1 MWRFARNALE
11 AVATSA
17 ADSSTLNPSKIAFQG
32 DYGSNSHELC
42 VEHFQG
48 YEPAPCATFAEAF
61 AAVRTGAC
69 ELGVIAIENSIAGR
83 VGDVHHLL
91 PSSGLKIVGERF
103 KPIRLHLMANPGVQ
117 IEDLREV
124 SSHVMALGQCR
135 QLIQKLGLRATVA
148 GDTAG
153 AARELSERPDAHHAA
168 IAPALAA
175 ELYGLT
181 ILARDIEDEPD
192 NTTRFLVMTGDSHPA
207 EPPPG
212 VECLT
217 SLLFHTRDVPA
228 ALYKALGG
236 FASNGVNLIKLESY
250 IDGSQ
255 FTPAQFYA
263 EIEGRPDDPG
273 VALALDE
280 LAFFSGQ
287 IELLGVYPADAHR
300 RSRSGNPPAAA
311 PTPAA
316 VALPAVSS
324 DEDDGWKEAL
334 SEFRRSIDNI
344 DAALI
349 HVLAERFKCTRK
361 VGALK
366 ARYNLPPADPKR
378 EAQQIERLRNLAIAA
393 DLDPRFAEK
402 FLSFIIAEVIRHHE
416 AAAR

>member
-1 MWRFARNALE
+1 L
-11 AVATSA
+11 T
-17 ADSSTLNPSKIAFQG
+17 TSKIAFQG

-42 VEHFQG
+42 VEHFPD
-48 YEPAPCATFAEAF
+48 YEPVPCDTFAEAF
-61 AAVRTGAC
+61 AAVRGGAC
-69 ELGVIAIENSIAGR
+69 DLGVIAMENSIAGR

-91 PSSGLKIVGERF
+91 PASGLKIVGERF
-103 KPIRLHLMANPGVQ
+103 KPIRFHLMANPGVAL
-117 IEDLREV
+117 DDVREV

-135 QLIQKLGLRATVA
+135 RLIQRLGLRATVA
-148 GDTAG
+148 SDTAG
-153 AARELSERPDAHHAA
+153 AARDLSERPNPHHAA

-192 NTTRFLVMTGDSHPA
+192 NTTRFLVMTGDPNPA
-207 EPPPG
+207 EPAVG
-212 VECLT
+212 VDCLT
-217 SLLFHTRDVPA
+217 SLIFHTRDVPA

-263 EIEGRPDDPG
+263 EIEGRPTDPA
-273 VALALDE
+273 VALALEE

-287 IELLGVYPADAHR
+287 IEILGVYPTDAHR
-300 RSRSGNPPAAA
+300 RPQSAAPAAA
-311 PTPAA
+311 PVVAASSAPAT
-316 VALPAVSS
+316 
-324 DEDDGWKEAL
+324 DRDDDWKADL
-334 SEFRRSIDNI
+334 VEFRRSIDNI

-378 EAQQIERLRNLAIAA
+378 EAQQIERLRNLALAA

-402 FLSFIIAEVIRHHE
+402 FLNFIIAEVIRHHE

>member
-1 MWRFARNALE
+1 M
-11 AVATSA
+11 T
-17 ADSSTLNPSKIAFQG
+17 TSKIAFQG

-42 VEHFQG
+42 VEHFPD
-48 YEPAPCATFAEAF
+48 YEPVPCDTFAEAF
-61 AAVRTGAC
+61 SAVRSGAC
-69 ELGVIAIENSIAGR
+69 ELGVIAMENSIAGR

-91 PSSGLKIVGERF
+91 PASGLKIVGERF
-103 KPIRLHLMANPGVQ
+103 KPIRFHLMANPGVAL
-117 IEDLREV
+117 EDVREV

-135 QLIQKLGLRATVA
+135 RLIQTLGLRATVA
-148 GDTAG
+148 SDTAG
-153 AARELSERPDAHHAA
+153 AARELSERPDPHHAA

-192 NTTRFLVMTGDSHPA
+192 NTTRFLVMTGDAATA
-207 EPPPG
+207 EPPAG
-212 VECLT
+212 VDCLT
-217 SLLFHTRDVPA
+217 SLIFQTRDVPA

-263 EIEGRPDDPG
+263 EIEGRPSDPA
-273 VALALDE
+273 VALALEE

-287 IELLGVYPADAHR
+287 IDLLGVYPADPHR
-300 RSRSGNPPAAA
+300 RPRSVSPVAV
-311 PTPAA
+311 AA
-316 VALPAVSS
+316 VPSIAPVTETADDWKAAL
-324 DEDDGWKEAL
+324 G
-334 SEFRRSIDNI
+334 EFRRSIDNI

-378 EAQQIERLRNLAIAA
+378 ETQQIERLRSLALAA

-402 FLSFIIAEVIRHHE
+402 FLNFIIAEVIRHHE

>member
-1 MWRFARNALE
+1 M
-11 AVATSA
+11 T
-17 ADSSTLNPSKIAFQG
+17 PSKIAFQG

-42 VEHFQG
+42 VEHFPD
-48 YEPAPCATFAEAF
+48 YEPVPCDTFAEAF
-61 AAVRTGAC
+61 AAVRSGDCA
-69 ELGVIAIENSIAGR
+69 LGVIAMENSIAGR

-103 KPIRLHLMANPGVQ
+103 KPIRFHLMANPGVAL
-117 IEDLREV
+117 EDVREV

-135 QLIQKLGLRATVA
+135 RLIQKLRLRAVVA
-148 GDTAG
+148 SDTAG
-153 AARELSERPDAHHAA
+153 AARDLAERPDPHHAA

-192 NTTRFLVMTGDSHPA
+192 NTTRFLVMTGDPSPA
-207 EPPPG
+207 EPPDG
-212 VECLT
+212 VDCLT
-217 SLLFHTRDVPA
+217 SLIFHTRDVPA

-263 EIEGRPDDPG
+263 EIEGRPGDPG
-273 VALALDE
+273 VALALEE
-280 LAFFSGQ
+280 LAFFAGQ
-287 IELLGVYPADAHR
+287 IDLLGVYPADAHR
-300 RSRSGNPPAAA
+300 RPRGVSS
-311 PTPAA
+311 AA
-316 VALPAVSS
+316 VATAPAVAPST
-324 DEDDGWKEAL
+324 DDDGDWKAAL
-334 SEFRRSIDNI
+334 GEYRRSIDNI

-378 EAQQIERLRNLAIAA
+378 EAQQIERLRGLALAA

-402 FLSFIIAEVIRHHE
+402 FLNFIIAEVIRHHE
-416 AAAR
+416 AAR

>member
-1 MWRFARNALE
+1 L
-11 AVATSA
+11 T
-17 ADSSTLNPSKIAFQG
+17 TSKIAFQG

-42 VEHFQG
+42 VAHFPND
-48 YEPAPCATFAEAF
+48 EPVPCATFAEAF
-61 AAVRTGAC
+61 SAVRSGAC
-69 ELGVIAIENSIAGR
+69 SLGVIAIENSIAGR

-103 KPIRLHLMANPGVQ
+103 KPIRFHLMANPGVAL
-117 IEDLREV
+117 EDVREV

-153 AARELSERPDAHHAA
+153 AARELSERPNPHHAA
-168 IAPALAA
+168 IAPELAA

-192 NTTRFLVMTGDSHPA
+192 NTTRFLVMTGDPNPA
-207 EPPPG
+207 EPPAG
-212 VECLT
+212 VDCLT
-217 SLLFHTRDVPA
+217 SLIFHTRDVPA

-263 EIEGRPDDPG
+263 EIEGRPSDPG
-273 VALALDE
+273 VALALEE

-300 RSRSGNPPAAA
+300 RPQSPSPAALSA
-311 PTPAA
+311 AASPAA
-316 VALPAVSS
+316 PST
-324 DEDDGWKEAL
+324 DEDDDWKAAL
-334 SEFRRSIDNI
+334 VEFRRSIDNI

-366 ARYNLPPADPKR
+366 SRYNLPPADPKR
-378 EAQQIERLRNLAIAA
+378 EAQQIERLRNLALAA

-402 FLSFIIAEVIRHHE
+402 FLNFIIAEVIRHHE
-416 AAAR
+416 AAAKT

>member
-1 MWRFARNALE
+1 
-11 AVATSA
+11 
-17 ADSSTLNPSKIAFQG
+17 
-32 DYGSNSHELC
+32 
-42 VEHFQG
+42 VEHFPH
-48 YEPAPCATFAEAF
+48 YEPVPCATFAEAF
-61 AAVRTGAC
+61 SAVRSGAC
-69 ELGVIAIENSIAGR
+69 ELGVIAMENSIAGR

-103 KPIRLHLMANPGVQ
+103 KPIRFHLMANPGVAL
-117 IEDLREV
+117 EDLREV

-153 AARELSERPDAHHAA
+153 AARELSERPDPRHAA

-192 NTTRFLVMTGDSHPA
+192 NTTRFLVMTGDKTPP
-207 EPPPG
+207 EPPAG
-212 VECLT
+212 VDCLT
-217 SLLFHTRDVPA
+217 SLIFHTRDVPA

-263 EIEGRPDDPG
+263 EIEGRPGDPA

-287 IELLGVYPADAHR
+287 IEILGVYPADAHR
-300 RSRSGNPPAAA
+300 RPRTVSPAPALVAVTAA
-311 PTPAA
+311 PET
-316 VALPAVSS
+316 
-324 DEDDGWKEAL
+324 DDDDSWKASL
-334 SEFRRSIDNI
+334 VEFRRSIDNI

-366 ARYNLPPADPKR
+366 ARYSLPPADPKR
-378 EAQQIERLRNLAIAA
+378 EAQQIERLRSLAIAA

-402 FLSFIIAEVIRHHE
+402 FLNFIIAEVIRHHE
-416 AAAR
+416 AAARP

>member
-1 MWRFARNALE
+1 L
-11 AVATSA
+11 TI
-17 ADSSTLNPSKIAFQG
+17 SKIAFQG

-42 VEHFQG
+42 VEHFPDD
-48 YEPAPCATFAEAF
+48 EPVPCDTFAEAF
-61 AAVRTGAC
+61 AAVRSGAC
-69 ELGVIAIENSIAGR
+69 ALGVIAIENSIAGR

-91 PSSGLKIVGERF
+91 PASGLKIVGERF
-103 KPIRLHLMANPGVQ
+103 KPIRFHLMANPGVAL
-117 IEDLREV
+117 EDVREV

-135 QLIQKLGLRATVA
+135 RLIQKLRLRATVA
-148 GDTAG
+148 SDTAG
-153 AARELSERPDAHHAA
+153 AARELAERPDPHHAA

-192 NTTRFLVMTGDSHPA
+192 NTTRFLVMTGDPNPA
-207 EPPPG
+207 EPPAG
-212 VECLT
+212 VDCLT
-217 SLLFHTRDVPA
+217 SLIFHTRDVPA

-250 IDGSQ
+250 IDGTQ

-263 EIEGRPDDPG
+263 EIEGRPGDPG
-273 VALALDE
+273 VALALEE
-280 LAFFSGQ
+280 LAFFSGR
-287 IELLGVYPADAHR
+287 IDLLGVYPADGHR
-300 RSRSGNPPAAA
+300 RPQTPGPAAA
-311 PTPAA
+311 SAPAPTAAPAPEA
-316 VALPAVSS
+316 G
-324 DEDDGWKEAL
+324 DGWQAEL
-334 SEFRRSIDNI
+334 VEFRRSIDNI

-349 HVLAERFKCTRK
+349 HMLAERFKCTRK

-378 EAQQIERLRNLAIAA
+378 EAQQIERLRHLAIAA

-402 FLSFIIAEVIRHHE
+402 FLNFIIAEVIRHHE

>member
-1 MWRFARNALE
+1 M
-11 AVATSA
+11 
-17 ADSSTLNPSKIAFQG
+17 STSKIAFQG

-42 VEHFQG
+42 VEHFPD
-48 YEPAPCATFAEAF
+48 YDPFPCATFAEAF
-61 AAVRTGAC
+61 SAVRSGAC
-69 ELGVIAIENSIAGR
+69 GLGVIAIENSIAGR

-103 KPIRLHLMANPGVQ
+103 KPIRFHLMANPGVAL
-117 IEDLREV
+117 EDVRAV

-135 QLIQKLGLRATVA
+135 QLIQKLGLRAVVA

-153 AARELSERPDAHHAA
+153 AARELSERPDPHHAA
-168 IAPALAA
+168 IAPELAA

-192 NTTRFLVMTGDSHPA
+192 NTTRFLVMTGDPTPA

-212 VECLT
+212 VDCLT
-217 SLLFHTRDVPA
+217 SLIFQTRDVPA

-236 FASNGVNLIKLESY
+236 FASNGVNLIKLEGY
-250 IDGSQ
+250 TDGSQ

-263 EIEGRPDDPG
+263 EIEGRPNDPT
-273 VALALDE
+273 VALALEE

-287 IELLGVYPADAHR
+287 IEVLGVYPADAHR
-300 RSRSGNPPAAA
+300 RPQSVNLAAAPAAPSPAAA
-311 PTPAA
+311 PTT
-316 VALPAVSS
+316 
-324 DEDDGWKEAL
+324 DEDDSWKASLIEY
-334 SEFRRSIDNI
+334 RRSIDNI

-366 ARYNLPPADPKR
+366 ARYSLPPADPKR
-378 EAQQIERLRNLAIAA
+378 EAQQIERLRSLALAA

-402 FLSFIIAEVIRHHE
+402 FLNFIIAEVIRHHE

>member
-1 MWRFARNALE
+1 L
-11 AVATSA
+11 T
-17 ADSSTLNPSKIAFQG
+17 TSKIAFQG

-42 VEHFQG
+42 VEHFPD
-48 YEPAPCATFAEAF
+48 YEPVPCDTFAEAF
-61 AAVRTGAC
+61 SAVRSGAC
-69 ELGVIAIENSIAGR
+69 ALGVIAMENSIAGR

-91 PSSGLKIVGERF
+91 PASGLKIVGERF
-103 KPIRLHLMANPGVQ
+103 KPIRFHLMANPGVAL
-117 IEDLREV
+117 DDVREV

-135 QLIQKLGLRATVA
+135 RLIQKLRLRATVA
-148 GDTAG
+148 SDTAG
-153 AARELSERPDAHHAA
+153 AARDLAERPDPHHAA

-192 NTTRFLVMTGDSHPA
+192 NTTRFLVMTGDPNPA
-207 EPPPG
+207 EPPAG
-212 VECLT
+212 VDCLT
-217 SLLFHTRDVPA
+217 SLIFHTRDVPA

-263 EIEGRPDDPG
+263 EIEGRPGDPG
-273 VALALDE
+273 VALALEE

-287 IELLGVYPADAHR
+287 IDLLGVYPADAHR
-300 RSRSGNPPAAA
+300 RPRRAS
-311 PTPAA
+311 PAA
-316 VALPAVSS
+316 VAAAPATVAST
-324 DEDDGWKEAL
+324 DEDDDWKTAL
-334 SEFRRSIDNI
+334 GEFRRSIDNI

-378 EAQQIERLRNLAIAA
+378 EAQQIERLRNLALAA

-402 FLSFIIAEVIRHHE
+402 FLNFIIAEVIRHHE
-416 AAAR
+416 AAARP

>member
-1 MWRFARNALE
+1 L
-11 AVATSA
+11 T
-17 ADSSTLNPSKIAFQG
+17 NPKIAFQG

-42 VEHFQG
+42 VEHFPD
-48 YEPAPCATFAEAF
+48 YEPVPCDTFAEAF
-61 AAVRTGAC
+61 SAVRNGAC
-69 ELGVIAIENSIAGR
+69 ALGVIAIENSIAGR

-91 PSSGLKIVGERF
+91 PASGLKIVGERF
-103 KPIRLHLMANPGVQ
+103 KPIRFHLMANPGVAL
-117 IEDLREV
+117 EDVREV

-135 QLIQKLGLRATVA
+135 RLIQQLGLRAIVA
-148 GDTAG
+148 SDTAG
-153 AARELSERPDAHHAA
+153 AARELAERPDPRHAA

-192 NTTRFLVMTGDSHPA
+192 NTTRFLIMTGDPTPA
-207 EPPPG
+207 EPPVG
-212 VECLT
+212 VDCLT
-217 SLLFHTRDVPA
+217 SLIFHTRDVPA

-263 EIEGRPDDPG
+263 EIEGRPGDPA
-273 VALALDE
+273 VALALEE

-300 RSRSGNPPAAA
+300 RPRPPSPTASPAVTAPAAPA
-311 PTPAA
+311 P
-316 VALPAVSS
+316 
-324 DEDDGWKEAL
+324 DEDEAWKGAL
-334 SEFRRSIDNI
+334 VEFRRSIDNI

-378 EAQQIERLRNLAIAA
+378 EAQQIERLRTLALAA

-402 FLSFIIAEVIRHHE
+402 FLNFIIAEVIRHHE

>member
-1 MWRFARNALE
+1 M
-11 AVATSA
+11 TI
-17 ADSSTLNPSKIAFQG
+17 SKIAFQG

-42 VEHFQG
+42 VEHFPDH
-48 YEPAPCATFAEAF
+48 EPVPCATFAEAF
-61 AAVRTGAC
+61 SAVRSGAC
-69 ELGVIAIENSIAGR
+69 SLGVIAIENSIAGR

-103 KPIRLHLMANPGVQ
+103 KPIRFHLMANPGVA
-117 IEDLREV
+117 IEDVREV
-124 SSHVMALGQCR
+124 SSHVMALAQCR
-135 QLIQKLGLRATVA
+135 QLIQRLGLRATVA

-153 AARELSERPDAHHAA
+153 AARDLAERPDPHHAA
-168 IAPALAA
+168 IAPELAA

-192 NTTRFLVMTGDSHPA
+192 NTTRFLVMTGDVQPPEPA
-207 EPPPG
+207 PG
-212 VECLT
+212 VDCLT
-217 SLLFHTRDVPA
+217 SLIFHTRDVPA

-250 IDGSQ
+250 IDGTQ

-263 EIEGRPDDPG
+263 EIEGRPSDPG

-280 LAFFSGQ
+280 LAFFAGQ
-287 IELLGVYPADAHR
+287 IDLLGVYPADSHR
-300 RSRSGNPPAAA
+300 GPQRTTAPTSAAPPPPAA
-311 PTPAA
+311 PPSVDDDSWKAA
-316 VALPAVSS
+316 LV
-324 DEDDGWKEAL
+324 
-334 SEFRRSIDNI
+334 EFRRSIDNI

-349 HVLAERFKCTRK
+349 NILAERFKCTRK

-366 ARYNLPPADPKR
+366 ARYGLPPADPKR
-378 EAQQIERLRNLAIAA
+378 EAQQIERLRSLALAA

-402 FLSFIIAEVIRHHE
+402 FLNFIIAEVIRHHE

>member
-1 MWRFARNALE
+1 L
-11 AVATSA
+11 T
-17 ADSSTLNPSKIAFQG
+17 NPKIAFQG

-42 VEHFQG
+42 VEHFPD
-48 YEPAPCATFAEAF
+48 YEPVPCDTFAEAF
-61 AAVRTGAC
+61 SAVRNGAC
-69 ELGVIAIENSIAGR
+69 ALGVIAIENSIAGR

-91 PSSGLKIVGERF
+91 PASGLKIVGERF
-103 KPIRLHLMANPGVQ
+103 KPIRFHLMANPGVAL
-117 IEDLREV
+117 EDVREV

-135 QLIQKLGLRATVA
+135 RLIQQLGLRAIVA
-148 GDTAG
+148 SDTAG
-153 AARELSERPDAHHAA
+153 AARELAERPDPRHAA

-192 NTTRFLVMTGDSHPA
+192 NTTRFLIMTGDPTPA
-207 EPPPG
+207 EPPVG
-212 VECLT
+212 VDCLT
-217 SLLFHTRDVPA
+217 SLIFHTRDVPA

-263 EIEGRPDDPG
+263 EIEGRPGDPA
-273 VALALDE
+273 VALALEE
-280 LAFFSGQ
+280 LAFFSGH

-300 RSRSGNPPAAA
+300 RPRAPSPMASPAVTAPAAPA
-311 PTPAA
+311 P
-316 VALPAVSS
+316 
-324 DEDDGWKEAL
+324 DEDEAWKGAL
-334 SEFRRSIDNI
+334 VEFRRSIDNI

-378 EAQQIERLRNLAIAA
+378 EAQQIERLRTLALAA

-402 FLSFIIAEVIRHHE
+402 FLNFIIAEVIRHHE

>member
-1 MWRFARNALE
+1 LTR
-11 AVATSA
+11 
-17 ADSSTLNPSKIAFQG
+17 SKIAFQG
-32 DYGSNSHELC
+32 DYGSNSHQLC
-42 VEHFQG
+42 VEHFPDH
-48 YEPAPCATFAEAF
+48 EPVPCATFAEAF
-61 AAVRTGAC
+61 SAVRSGAC
-69 ELGVIAIENSIAGR
+69 GLGVIAMENSIAGR

-91 PSSGLKIVGERF
+91 PASGLKIVGERF
-103 KPIRLHLMANPGVQ
+103 KPIRFHLMANPGVAL
-117 IEDLREV
+117 EDVREV
-124 SSHVMALGQCR
+124 SSHVMALAQCR

-148 GDTAG
+148 SDTAG
-153 AARELSERPDAHHAA
+153 AARDLAERPDPHHAA

-192 NTTRFLVMTGDSHPA
+192 NTTRFLIMTGDPNPA
-207 EPPPG
+207 EPPAG
-212 VECLT
+212 VDCLT
-217 SLLFHTRDVPA
+217 SLIFHTRDVPA

-250 IDGSQ
+250 IDGTQ

-263 EIEGRPDDPG
+263 EIEGRPGDPG
-273 VALALDE
+273 VALALEE

-287 IELLGVYPADAHR
+287 IDLLGVYPADAR
-300 RSRSGNPPAAA
+300 RRPQSAS
-311 PTPAA
+311 
-316 VALPAVSS
+316 VAVSS
-324 DEDDGWKEAL
+324 APPPPVAAPSTDEDDSWKAAL
-334 SEFRRSIDNI
+334 MEFRRSIDNI

-378 EAQQIERLRNLAIAA
+378 EAQQIERLRSLALAA

-402 FLSFIIAEVIRHHE
+402 FLNFIIAEVIRHHE

>member
-1 MWRFARNALE
+1 M
-11 AVATSA
+11 T
-17 ADSSTLNPSKIAFQG
+17 PSKIAFQG

-42 VEHFQG
+42 VEHFLD
-48 YEPAPCATFAEAF
+48 YEPVPCDTFAEAF
-61 AAVRTGAC
+61 SAVRSGAC
-69 ELGVIAIENSIAGR
+69 ALGVIAMENSIAGR

-91 PSSGLKIVGERF
+91 PASGLKIVGERF
-103 KPIRLHLMANPGVQ
+103 KPIRFHLMANPGVAL
-117 IEDLREV
+117 EDVREV

-135 QLIQKLGLRATVA
+135 RLIQKLGLRATVA
-148 GDTAG
+148 SDTAG
-153 AARELSERPDAHHAA
+153 AARDLAERPDPHHAA

-192 NTTRFLVMTGDSHPA
+192 NTTRFLVMTGESNPA
-207 EPPPG
+207 EPPAG
-212 VECLT
+212 VDCLT
-217 SLLFHTRDVPA
+217 SLIFHTRDVPA

-263 EIEGRPDDPG
+263 EIEGRPSDPG
-273 VALALDE
+273 VALALEE

-287 IELLGVYPADAHR
+287 IDLLGVYPADAHR
-300 RSRSGNPPAAA
+300 RPRRASPAAIAAA
-311 PTPAA
+311 PAT
-316 VALPAVSS
+316 VAST
-324 DEDDGWKEAL
+324 DEDDDWKAAL
-334 SEFRRSIDNI
+334 GEFRRSIDNI

-378 EAQQIERLRNLAIAA
+378 EAQQIERLRNLALAA

-402 FLSFIIAEVIRHHE
+402 FLNFIIAEVIRHHE
-416 AAAR
+416 AAARP

>member
-1 MWRFARNALE
+1 M
-11 AVATSA
+11 T
-17 ADSSTLNPSKIAFQG
+17 PSKIAFQG

-42 VEHFQG
+42 VEHFPD
-48 YEPAPCATFAEAF
+48 YEPVPCDTFAEAF
-61 AAVRTGAC
+61 SAVRSGAC
-69 ELGVIAIENSIAGR
+69 ALGVIAMENSIAGR

-91 PSSGLKIVGERF
+91 PASGLKIVGERF
-103 KPIRLHLMANPGVQ
+103 KPIRFHLMANPGVAL
-117 IEDLREV
+117 EDVREV

-135 QLIQKLGLRATVA
+135 RLIQTLKLRATVA
-148 GDTAG
+148 SDTAG
-153 AARELSERPDAHHAA
+153 AARDLAEHPDPHHAA

-192 NTTRFLVMTGDSHPA
+192 NTTRFLVMTGDPTPA

-212 VECLT
+212 VDCLT
-217 SLLFHTRDVPA
+217 SLIFHTRDVPA

-263 EIEGRPDDPG
+263 EIEGRPSDPG
-273 VALALDE
+273 VALALEE

-287 IELLGVYPADAHR
+287 IDLLGVYPADAHR
-300 RSRSGNPPAAA
+300 RPRSVSPVAVAAA
-311 PTPAA
+311 PATAPSTDADDDWKAA
-316 VALPAVSS
+316 L
-324 DEDDGWKEAL
+324 G
-334 SEFRRSIDNI
+334 EFRRSIDNI

-378 EAQQIERLRNLAIAA
+378 EAQQIERLRSLALAA

-402 FLSFIIAEVIRHHE
+402 FLNFIIAEVIRHHE

>member
-1 MWRFARNALE
+1 L
-11 AVATSA
+11 T
-17 ADSSTLNPSKIAFQG
+17 TSKIAFQG

-42 VEHFQG
+42 VEHFPDH
-48 YEPAPCATFAEAF
+48 EPVPCATFAEAF
-61 AAVRTGAC
+61 AAVRSGAC
-69 ELGVIAIENSIAGR
+69 SLGVIAIENSIAGR
-83 VGDVHHLL
+83 VADVHHLL

-103 KPIRLHLMANPGVQ
+103 KPIRFHLMANPGVAL
-117 IEDLREV
+117 EDVREV
-124 SSHVMALGQCR
+124 SSHVMALAQCR

-153 AARELSERPDAHHAA
+153 AARELAEHPDPHHAA

-192 NTTRFLVMTGDSHPA
+192 NTTRFLVMTGDPSPA
-207 EPPPG
+207 EPPAG

-217 SLLFHTRDVPA
+217 SLIFHTRDVPA

-263 EIEGRPDDPG
+263 EIEGRPTDPG
-273 VALALDE
+273 VVLALDE
-280 LAFFSGQ
+280 LAFFSGR
-287 IELLGVYPADAHR
+287 IDVLGVYPADGHR
-300 RSRSGNPPAAA
+300 RPQSASASAAASPAAPPPIAA
-311 PTPAA
+311 P
-316 VALPAVSS
+316 SI
-324 DEDDGWKEAL
+324 DEDDGWKGAL
-334 SEFRRSIDNI
+334 VEYRRSIDNI

-366 ARYNLPPADPKR
+366 ARYGLPPADPGR
-378 EAQQIERLRNLAIAA
+378 EAQQIERLRSLALAA

-402 FLSFIIAEVIRHHE
+402 FLNFIIAEVIRHHE

>member
-1 MWRFARNALE
+1 L
-11 AVATSA
+11 T
-17 ADSSTLNPSKIAFQG
+17 PSKIAFQG

-42 VEHFQG
+42 VEHFPD
-48 YEPAPCATFAEAF
+48 YEPVPCDTFAEAF
-61 AAVRTGAC
+61 AAVRSGDCA
-69 ELGVIAIENSIAGR
+69 LGVIAMENSIAGR

-103 KPIRLHLMANPGVQ
+103 KPIRFHLMANPGVAL
-117 IEDLREV
+117 EDVREV

-135 QLIQKLGLRATVA
+135 RLIQKLRLRAVVA
-148 GDTAG
+148 SDTAG
-153 AARELSERPDAHHAA
+153 AARDLAERPDPHHAA

-192 NTTRFLVMTGDSHPA
+192 NTTRFLVMTGDPSPA
-207 EPPPG
+207 EPPDG
-212 VECLT
+212 VDCLT
-217 SLLFHTRDVPA
+217 SLIFHTRDVPA

-263 EIEGRPDDPG
+263 EIEGRPGDPG
-273 VALALDE
+273 VALALEE
-280 LAFFSGQ
+280 LAFFAGQ
-287 IELLGVYPADAHR
+287 IDLLGVYPADAHR
-300 RSRSGNPPAAA
+300 RPRGVSS
-311 PTPAA
+311 AA
-316 VALPAVSS
+316 VATAPAVAPST
-324 DEDDGWKEAL
+324 DDDGDWKAAL
-334 SEFRRSIDNI
+334 GEYRRSIDNI

-378 EAQQIERLRNLAIAA
+378 EAQQIERLRGLALAA

-402 FLSFIIAEVIRHHE
+402 FLNFIIAEVIRHHE
-416 AAAR
+416 AAR

>member
-1 MWRFARNALE
+1 L
-11 AVATSA
+11 T
-17 ADSSTLNPSKIAFQG
+17 TSKIAFQG

-42 VEHFQG
+42 VEHFPDS
-48 YEPAPCATFAEAF
+48 EPFPCATFAEAF
-61 AAVRTGAC
+61 SAVRSGAC
-69 ELGVIAIENSIAGR
+69 GLGVIAIENSIAGR

-103 KPIRLHLMANPGVQ
+103 KPIRFHLMANPGVAL
-117 IEDLREV
+117 EDVREV

-153 AARELSERPDAHHAA
+153 AARELAERPDPHHAA

-192 NTTRFLVMTGDSHPA
+192 NTTRFLVMTGDPNPA
-207 EPPPG
+207 EPPAG
-212 VECLT
+212 VDCLT
-217 SLLFHTRDVPA
+217 SLVFHTRDVPA

-263 EIEGRPDDPG
+263 EIEGRPTDPA
-273 VALALDE
+273 VALALEE
-280 LAFFSGQ
+280 LAFFSGH

-300 RSRSGNPPAAA
+300 RSPQVPAPTAQPPVAA
-311 PTPAA
+311 PTAPAT
-316 VALPAVSS
+316 
-324 DEDDGWKEAL
+324 DEDDSWKGAL
-334 SEFRRSIDNI
+334 VEYRRSIDNI

-378 EAQQIERLRNLAIAA
+378 EAQQIERLRNLALAA

-402 FLSFIIAEVIRHHE
+402 FLNFIIAEVIRHHE